1 MIQPDYNGIVE
12 DPRTDDEKAKDYI
25 HDELFMAPP
34 APVWEEREPRKFPIV
49 DQDGSGS
56 CVACGTAKVLGI
68 DEVYE
73 GRQFADLSR
82 RDIYVRRANK
92 TTAGMYLPNALEIAT
107 KHGATHEALV
117 PSERRNEAE
126 MNVWDDITADTDK
139 LALTYRAKGYVQLPL
154 DIDAIASITSQG
166 KGVLLGARFDYNEWT
181 DFPNVNP
188 NSTRQCGHAIAI
200 VDNILIKG
208 KKYLVIDDS
217 WGPGN
222 AKYGQRF
229 ISEEF
234 LKARCF
240 YAGYTLNLTLEP
252 QPEPTKPK
260 HTFKVWMKRGDKNA
274 EVVALQDV
282 LKYEGLFPA
291 NVDSTGLYGPVT
303 QSAVKKFQDKYLG
316 YNNAGK
322 QVGPATLAK
331 LNELYS

>member
-1 MIQPDYNGIVE
+1 MITPEYNGIVE
-12 DPRTDDEKAKDYI
+12 DPRSKEDQAKDYI

-34 APVWEEREPRKFPIV
+34 APVWEERESRKYLIF

-56 CVACGTAKVLGI
+56 CVANAVAKVLGI
-68 DEVYE
+68 DEIYE
-73 GRQFADLSR
+73 GREFVDLSR

-92 TTAGMYLPNALEIAT
+92 DAGMYLPNALEIAM
-107 KHGATHEALV
+107 KHGSTYEALV

-126 MNVWDDITADTDK
+126 MNVWDGITAETDAIAAK
-139 LALTYRAKGYVQLPL
+139 YRSKGYVQLPL

-166 KGVLLGARFDYNEWT
+166 KAVLLGARFDYDEWT
-181 DFPNVNP
+181 DIPWVKP
-188 NSTRQCGHAIAI
+188 NSSRQCGHGVAI
-200 VDNILIKG
+200 VDNILRNG

-217 WGPGN
+217 WGPGHSE
-222 AKYGQRF
+222 YGQRL

-240 YAGYTLNLTLEP
+240 YAGYTLNLSLEP
-252 QPEPTKPK
+252 QPEPVKPK
-260 HTFKVWMKRGDKNA
+260 HTFKFWMKMGDKNT
-274 EVVALQDV
+274 EVVALQEI

-291 NVDSTGLYGPVT
+291 NVDSTGLYGPLT
-303 QSAVKKFQDKYLG
+303 QNAVKKFQDKYLG